1 MEQENKHNSLVRPSQ
16 FKESG
21 IFEDFAKYLLE
32 LSPTLFSQLRIGCEH
47 DTTEVTADT
56 SERGRIVELEN
67 EAGDLSENNSDEADQ
82 WNEAMKMFFKSGN
95 LSMPFEVFTNILRY
109 PLTLFRKPAK
119 VIYKP
124 CKAYDD
130 IRAHLIHLED
140 NGDFEQFDSYS
151 SEVMEKYREKED
163 FDIVAGVTLE
173 RAQCALYRNDLD
185 TARRLAR
192 EAHELAG
199 RTQFPPVFH
208 AQAFLIM
215 SSVSRYRRKL
225 GETKK
230 YLDLAEQSFESGYS
244 IEEFSHFHEVYGS
257 YLDIF
262 LGISPKPDEQVKE
275 LALTSFKKMGEIG
288 SQHSKARVNDKK
300 RFYAMIKSARIL
312 LDSNSTFG
320 RKQRT
325 VTKHSVHLAAQCLG
339 VIKRDL
345 LGSVPRGT
353 KIQFQLVESDLYFRQ
368 GKFEAAVE
376 LLKKSLVEAKEFGFK
391 TEGPKITQVG
401 KLL

>member
-1 MEQENKHNSLVRPSQ
+1 
-16 FKESG
+16 
-21 IFEDFAKYLLE
+21 
-32 LSPTLFSQLRIGCEH
+32 
-47 DTTEVTADT
+47 
-56 SERGRIVELEN
+56 
-67 EAGDLSENNSDEADQ
+67 
-82 WNEAMKMFFKSGN
+82 MKMFFKSGN

-130 IRAHLIHLED
+130 IRAHLIHLEE

-151 SEVMEKYREKED
+151 NEVMEKYREKED

-173 RAQCALYRNDLD
+173 RAQCVLYRNDLD

-244 IEEFSHFHEVYGS
+244 IEEFSNCHEVYGS

-288 SQHSKARVNDKK
+288 SQHSRARVNDKK

-339 VIKRDL
+339 FIKRDL
-345 LGSVPRGT
+345 LGSVPRGS

-391 TEGPKITQVG
+391 TDGPKITQVG